1 MYAAGFKQRVV
12 WVPREDPDVPARMSR
27 DTFMRRLDKIM
38 ADWSKAKQA
47 QTFVDVLTIIEAIK
61 EAERK

>member
-12 WVPREDPDVPARMSR
+12 WVPREDSDPPSRMSR
-27 DTFMRRLDKIM
+27 DTFMRRLDKLV
-38 ADWSKAKQA
+38 ADWSNAKRA
-47 QTFVDVLTIIEAIK
+47 KTFVDVLTIIEAIK